1 MYMYTYLYI
10 QSRLR
15 TVSIY
20 RLHFCWIF
28 SVSWESPSP
37 ILPSIYSECSSSS
50 SNVQRNTSTFKHGFS
65 IIEKIEIVNQ
75 NFLFPFLN
83 PSKMYQYIFSLPP
96 FIDYL
101 GTGITSPPPPNL
113 CTSHLDFYN
122 LQTFLETLSIG
133 DPLFSLFFNLS
144 FSTGR
149 SLKSHKQNNFLL
161 Y

>member
-1 MYMYTYLYI
+1 MYKYKHIYKYVHIHIKYANTYMYMYTYLYI

-101 GTGITSPPPPNL
+101 GTGITSPPPQSLHFASRFLQP
-113 CTSHLDFYN
+113 SDFSGN
-122 LQTFLETLSIG
+122 
-133 DPLFSLFFNLS
+133 SL
-144 FSTGR
+144 
-149 SLKSHKQNNFLL
+149 HW
-161 Y
+161 